1 MAALSLTHILDIF
14 YGSGRRK
21 NKKASS
27 IAKAF
32 GKAVMYAALAY
43 TAFRFGTGGSSDSGD
58 SAESA
63 TEPFLGSTTG
73 RAIIAAVG
81 LIIVIIGI
89 YHVYKGMSRKFH
101 EDLNP
106 AGDQKLSQVI
116 DKTGLVGY
124 VAKGI
129 ALAGVGAMVMWAAWS
144 ADADK
149 ARGLDAAFKETLD
162 LPAGGIILAAI
173 GIGFILYGIY
183 SVLRAKYQEM

>member
-1 MAALSLTHILDIF
+1 
-14 YGSGRRK
+14 
-21 NKKASS
+21 
-27 IAKAF
+27 
-32 GKAVMYAALAY
+32 MYAALAY